1 MSNTQSFIKK
11 IVKYKKKKNI
21 TNTPLISKSIHA
33 YICIDMHLLIYLTE
47 LMNGNLVWKIA
58 LSLKKNDQ
66 KIK

>member
-1 MSNTQSFIKK
+1 MSNTQSFIKQ
-11 IVKYKKKKNI
+11 IVKYKKKNI
-21 TNTPLISKSIHA
+21 TNTPLISKSIHT